1 MKTVDL
7 TPLKANDSEYE
18 DLANMI
24 ADRYECQ
31 WDDDVHESYGQYVK
45 QAQENSRA
53 IHVIRCKSETLLEE
67 IEGLNV
73 DEMVQKTEALC
84 EESEAV

>member
-18 DLANMI
+18 DLANVI
-24 ADRYECQ
+24 ADRFECK
-31 WDDDVHESYGQYVK
+31 WDDAVHESYGQYVK
-45 QAQENSRA
+45 QVQEQSRT
-53 IHVIRCKSETLLEE
+53 IHVIRCKAETLLEE

-73 DEMVQKTEALC
+73 DELVQKAGTLC